1 MAVQRPCWGRGMEA
15 QRVVWESM
23 GPLHN
28 TWHMSSPLGYWPNE
42 GILELAFK
50 KHWDKGWVEW
60 KGI

>member
-1 MAVQRPCWGRGMEA
+1 MAVQRPCWGRGTEA

-50 KHWDKGWVEW
+50 KHWDKG
-60 KGI
+60 